1 MFPLFCFNDADAE
14 LWEDDPAELIRK
26 ESDLLDEFWDPRLT
40 GMNLLFDLIKLRSAD
55 YLHLVV
61 THCIGVLNAYQ
72 ACPQQNPR
80 PEPLARQKDGAL
92 VVIGNL
98 IGQLEEVPDYKK
110 SLEGMITAH
119 VVPEFGSVYPFLRAR
134 VLVSPHHK

>member
-26 ESDLLDEFWDPRLT
+26 ESDLLEDFWDPRLT
-40 GMNLLFDLIKLRSAD
+40 GMNVLLDLMQLRSAD

-72 ACPQQNPR
+72 ACPENPR
-80 PEPLARQKDGAL
+80 PEHLARQKDGAL

-98 IGQLEEVPDYKK
+98 IGRFEKVFSQSYCYSYYYYYFTP
-110 SLEGMITAH
+110 TNH
-119 VVPEFGSVYPFLRAR
+119 AR
-134 VLVSPHHK
+134 KLTRSIEPKRTT